1 MGLKIITRK
10 FILLFVAVF
19 FAVTSCLAQSDTFI
33 RTHAD
38 TLKVLRLQYLA
49 DSTAFMRQKF
59 IADSIAMQFIAMPD
73 PNRHDQFIDTLLKN
87 DGLDGYLFKGGTPKH
102 HIGVGSPREVRDKWV
117 IWTIF
122 ALLIYTGILNRVI
135 SKDIYSIIQAFYNK
149 RAFTKISKEDSVLTS
164 WAFICLF
171 SLFGFTLGLY
181 IYQITDYFNLTYSIS
196 GFKLFIT
203 LSVVVIA
210 LFVLKVLI
218 LHVLAFIF
226 DIRRLV
232 GEYISI
238 LYLTYFNI
246 AFVFLPVV
254 ICFSL
259 LPASLLPWLLRF
271 SLLLLSLIFIIQ
283 YLRSTI
289 NIISNFRFHKI
300 YLFIYLCALEICPIL
315 IMIKA
320 LDI

>member
-1 MGLKIITRK
+1 MRK
-10 FILLFVAVF
+10 VVLLFMVVF
-19 FAVTSCLAQSDTFI
+19 GTAISCFAQADTV

-38 TLKVLRLQYLA
+38 TLKVQHMLYMA
-49 DSTAFMRQKF
+49 DSLAQVRKKA
-59 IADSIAMQFIAMPD
+59 IADSIAMQFIAAPD
-73 PNRHDQFIDTLLKN
+73 PNRHNQLIDTLLKN

-102 HIGVGSPREVRDKWV
+102 HIGVGTPREGRSKWV
-117 IWTIF
+117 IWAIF

-135 SKDIYSIIQAFYNK
+135 SKDVHSVIQAFYDK
-149 RAFTKISKEDSVLTS
+149 RSFTKISKEDSVLTS

-171 SLFGFTLGLY
+171 SLFGFTIGLY
-181 IYQITDYFNLTYSIS
+181 IYQITDYYNLTYSIG
-196 GFKLFIT
+196 GFQLFIT
-203 LSVVVIA
+203 LSLIVIA
-210 LFVLKVLI
+210 LFILKILI
-218 LHVLAFIF
+218 LRVLAFIF
-226 DIRRLV
+226 DIGRLV
-232 GEYISI
+232 SEYTSI

-246 AFVFLPVV
+246 AFVFLPIV

-259 LPASLLPWLLRF
+259 LSASLLPWLLRI
-271 SLLLLSLIFIIQ
+271 SLFLLGLIFLVQ